1 MSNVIAFPTR
11 VVEVE
16 EPLTLPPTS
25 KYTILGV
32 EVDHPENGVEYLA
45 ICKHFLEREC
55 YEEILLSI
63 MDFEYFQDADPQVKK
78 LVNCYF
84 ELG

>member
-1 MSNVIAFPTR
+1 MSNVIAFPTKF
-11 VVEVE
+11 VEVE
-16 EPLTLPPTS
+16 EPLTLPPKS

-32 EVDHPENGVEYLA
+32 EVEQPKNGSEYLA

-63 MDFEYFQDADPQVKK
+63 MDLEYFEDADPQVKR

>member
-1 MSNVIAFPTR
+1 MSNVIPFPTK

-16 EPLTLPPTS
+16 EPLTLPPKT
-25 KYTILGV
+25 KHTILGV
-32 EVDHPENGVEYLA
+32 EVEQPKNGAEYLA

-55 YEEILLSI
+55 YEEVLLSI
-63 MDFEYFQDADPQVKK
+63 MDLEYFEDADPQIKK

>member
-1 MSNVIAFPTR
+1 MSNVIPFPMK
-11 VVEVE
+11 VVDIE
-16 EPLTLPPTS
+16 EPLVLPP
-25 KYTILGV
+25 KAKHTILGV
-32 EVDHPENGVEYLA
+32 EVDQPKNGAEYLA

-63 MDFEYFQDADPQVKK
+63 MDLEYFEDADPQIKK

>member
-11 VVEVE
+11 IVEVE
-16 EPLTLPPTS
+16 EPFVLPPS
-25 KYTILGV
+25 NKYTILGV
-32 EVDHPENGVEYLA
+32 EVEQPKNGIEYLA
-45 ICKHFLEREC
+45 ICKKFLEREC

-63 MDFEYFQDADPQVKK
+63 MDLEYFENADPQIKK